1 MIQRPD
7 LIADPRFA
15 DNPSRVI
22 NREALTAEIA
32 RIFAAQT
39 RAEMVSRLEGHQLAW
54 AQVSSVS
61 DLVNHQ
67 ALTRLEVDLGNGQSC
82 SMPTSP
88 MLRVEKAGR
97 VPGLDEQ
104 GEAIRRDFMA

>member
-1 MIQRPD
+1 M
-7 LIADPRFA
+7 
-15 DNPSRVI
+15 
-22 NREALTAEIA
+22 
-32 RIFAAQT
+32 
-39 RAEMVSRLEGHQLAW
+39 
-54 AQVSSVS
+54 S

-82 SMPTSP
+82 SMPTLP
-88 MLRVEKAGR
+88 MLRFEKAGR